1 MRVLFMPGVDGFFK
15 FKGERTEKSFE
26 EDKMKGKYPWFFSFE
41 ASKPAKKDS

>member
-1 MRVLFMPGVDGFFK
+1 MDSLN

-41 ASKPAKKDS
+41 ASKPAKKIHQGVKTEKN